1 MYIYDLRHFDPSI
14 RLIYTIVQTSN
25 AIWKVLEE
33 HISDVDINI
42 AQFRILNV
50 LLCHNQPLAPA
61 DICHCLHK
69 ESQTITVSINRLIE
83 KGYVQKIKDEYDKRY
98 VRIHITEKGKELLYK
113 YNQRLINLV
122 KEISDC
128 FSDLEVQQFNNSLDK
143 LYDHVF
149 QILGVD
155 IVKPISGFCG
165 NPNWLDK
172 KYDSHPDLA
181 VA

>member
-1 MYIYDLRHFDPSI
+1 MYVYDLRHFEPSI
-14 RLIYTIVQTSN
+14 RLIYTITQASN
-25 AIWKVLEE
+25 AIWKILEE
-33 HISDVDINI
+33 HIDDIDINI

-50 LLCHNQPLAPA
+50 LLFHNQPLAPA
-61 DICHCLHK
+61 EICHCLHK

-83 KGYVQKIKDEYDKRY
+83 KGYVQKTKDEYDKRY

-128 FSDLEVQQFNNSLDK
+128 FSDPEVQQFSNSLDK
-143 LYDHVF
+143 LYDRVF

-155 IVKPISGFCG
+155 IVQPINGFCG
-165 NPNWLDK
+165 NPNWLSE
-172 KYDSHPDLA
+172 KYSNQANLT